1 MSVPVLRFARRF
13 ARLALLLVLLCALV
27 WCALVSMKR
36 RCASRRQAASV
47 TARNWQ

>member
-1 MSVPVLRFARRF
+1 MSVPVLHFARRI

-27 WCALVSMKR
+27 WCVHGSVKR

-47 TARNWQ
+47 TARNL